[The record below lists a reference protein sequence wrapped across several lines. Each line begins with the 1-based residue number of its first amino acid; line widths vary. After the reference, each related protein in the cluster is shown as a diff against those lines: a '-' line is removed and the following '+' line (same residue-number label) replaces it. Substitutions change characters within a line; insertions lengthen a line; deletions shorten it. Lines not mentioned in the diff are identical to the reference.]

1 MPNYTTNAGT
11 MFPETLVTEM
21 FSKVNDHSSLAK
33 LSQQKPIP
41 FSGAKEFVFN
51 MEGKAQ
57 IVGEG
62 AAKQKNDATV
72 TPKVIRPL
80 KFVYQHRV
88 SDEFVNASEEVRIQ
102 YLQAFADG
110 FAKKI
115 AEGFDIA
122 ALHGKNPY
130 DMSAASFQATN
141 SFDGLV
147 TNLVVYS
154 AANVDANLDAA
165 VAAVQADGGRVTGII
180 LGPTAASAMAAIK
193 VNGVP
198 QYPEFRFGQNPAA
211 FYGMASDVNQTVEAG
226 NPGTVGATSRFAY
239 VGDFANAFRWGYAKN
254 VPLEVIEYGDPDG
267 QERDLKQYN
276 EVCLRAE
283 AYIGWGILDENS
295 FAALKGA

>member
-1 MPNYTTNAGT
+1 
-11 MFPETLVTEM
+11 
-21 FSKVNDHSSLAK
+21 
-33 LSQQKPIP
+33 
-41 FSGAKEFVFN
+41 
-51 MEGKAQ
+51 
-57 IVGEG
+57 
-62 AAKQKNDATV
+62 
-72 TPKVIRPL
+72 
-80 KFVYQHRV
+80 
-88 SDEFVNASEEVRIQ
+88 
-102 YLQAFADG
+102 
-110 FAKKI
+110 
-115 AEGFDIA
+115 
-122 ALHGKNPY
+122 
-130 DMSAASFQATN
+130 MSAASFQATN